1 MALLVTDALR
11 DPPVCLWSAEQIDAA
26 IAELENKMESLQA
39 RHRGVFAFA
48 NVWAEHYDAFVVTT
62 PDHLRL
68 GVEQRLL
75 RIGIRWGVAQGPRMT
90 GQFPAFKG

>member
-1 MALLVTDALR
+1 MTDALQ

-26 IAELENKMESLQA
+26 IAELENKMESLRA
-39 RHRGVFAFA
+39 RHRDVFAFA
-48 NVWAEHYDAFVVTT
+48 NVWAQHYDAIVAAA
-62 PDHLRL
+62 PDHRRL

-75 RIGIRWGVAQGPRMT
+75 RIGIRWGVAHGPRMT